1 MRRAFF
7 PILVAVMTVA
17 VIVSAPSSAQGQQQ
31 GMGKNMPSFTDF
43 DLNGDEAISSDELYQ
58 ARAERIAKHAVEG
71 RKMKN
76 LANMPSFE
84 DIDTDADSAISRD
97 EFAAHQAEH
106 KAKMSQR

>member
-1 MRRAFF
+1 MKKIIF
-7 PILVAVMTVA
+7 PLVAAAMTIA
-17 VIVSAPSSAQGQQQ
+17 VVVSAPLSAQGQQQ
-31 GMGKNMPSFTDF
+31 GMGKNMPTFADF

-58 ARAERIAKHAVEG
+58 ARAERIAKHAEEG

-84 DIDTDADSAISRD
+84 DIDTDADGAISRD

-106 KAKMSQR
+106 RINGEKS